1 MLASEIFSAKV
12 DVVPQPAEYNVH
24 LVSSDPRMG
33 RYKKAQQSSHLCK
46 TIRKNIINNI
56 LKKYHLV
63 EPKVDSGKKRKKTSK
78 KDLDEWKLRRAQG
91 LEGWKKKK
99 RVISTKKK
107 KFQKYQVVPRF
118 QSSVRLDTQYLHLT
132 TIFLTFQAMFNMWR
146 LPFQKDLFKQR
157 FESQFDSAT
166 NQSKSRS
173 HQGKHG
179 RSLVKIECSR
189 TNL

>member
-1 MLASEIFSAKV
+1 MKCIFSAKV

-46 TIRKNIINNI
+46 TIRKNVINNI
-56 LKKYHLV
+56 LKKYHLA
-63 EPKVDSGKKRKKTSK
+63 EPKVDSGKRRKKPNK
-78 KDLDEWKLRRAQG
+78 KDLEEWKLRRAQG

-107 KFQKYQVVPRF
+107 KFQKYQVTSNSLNF
-118 QSSVRLDTQYLHLT
+118 SSIKL
-132 TIFLTFQAMFNMWR
+132 IFFKAMFYMWR
-146 LPFQKDLFKQR
+146 LPFQTDLFRQR
-157 FESQFDSAT
+157 FKSQFNRAS
-166 NQSKSRS
+166 NQSEGRS
-173 HQGKHG
+173 HQRKHG
-179 RSLVKIECSR
+179 RSLVKITCSR